1 MTSSLQ
7 RIFILSRMIGI
18 YVARRVLNVGPLRS
32 WGTRAL
38 LALTI
43 VFFVIGGAVVA
54 HQFMRPVGNDYGI
67 WLFVYDLSA
76 ISVTLLTLGVFLG
89 LRVVFGG
96 SSSFLR
102 LTHQLPVTQQE
113 RRAAMLAFEAA
124 VLALILLVLLAA
136 MSIAVAII
144 LGPSAIWLAAT
155 PLLTAVVVY
164 LAISLVVN
172 GTERVLSLLGLK
184 RTRGAV
190 LILLVFGVIIW
201 FNSLVPALVV
211 TASTTESEAHRA
223 LFWINLMPWIL
234 HAGGPA
240 ALVATATTLIAC
252 LAPLVLL
259 TAPSSPEPTR
269 RFINVLLPRRLPPL
283 WSAHLAYALRNG
295 HLWLGVSLGTALF
308 LFLTIND
315 SLHPLWAGALLVLP
329 GMYHYGNTRGLRAIH
344 PEGSPLLTYVRI
356 VGSQAAVVSGFLVLL
371 IVTLSLA
378 RPELLASIA
387 SPVSGVLG
395 GVVFSVLI
403 GCVFP
408 AEQDNPFSILVGC
421 LVLGICLGFVGILTG
436 LLNLPPTVLPPVLL
450 ALTVLA
456 VIFSITALSTNESR
470 SRHENVPACVG

>member
-7 RIFILSRMIGI
+7 RISILSRMIAT

-54 HQFMRPVGNDYGI
+54 HQFMSPVGKDQGI

-136 MSIAVAII
+136 MSIAVALI
-144 LGPSAIWLAAT
+144 LGPSAIWLAST

-172 GTERVLSLLGLK
+172 GAERLLGLLGL
-184 RTRGAV
+184 RRARSAV
-190 LILLVFGVIIW
+190 LLLLIFGVIIW
-201 FNSLVPALVV
+201 FNSLVPTLVV
-211 TASTTESEAHRA
+211 TASNTEPGAHRTF
-223 LFWINLMPWIL
+223 FWVNLMPWVL
-234 HAGGPA
+234 DAGGPLALAATAA
-240 ALVATATTLIAC
+240 ALIGG

-259 TAPSSPEPTR
+259 TAPSSPEATR
-269 RFINVLLPRRLPPL
+269 RFINVRLPRRIPAL

-308 LFLTIND
+308 VFLTLNG
-315 SLHPLWAGALLVLP
+315 SLQPLWAGALLVLP

-356 VGSQAAVVSGFLVLL
+356 VGSQAAVVSAFLVLL
-371 IVTLSLA
+371 SVTLSIV
-378 RPELLASIA
+378 RPELLPGIA
-387 SPVSGVLG
+387 SPITGVLG

-408 AEQDNPFSILVGC
+408 AEHDNPFSILIGG

-436 LLNLPPTVLPPVLL
+436 LLNLPASVLPPVLL
-450 ALTVLA
+450 ALTVVA
-456 VIFSITALSTNESR
+456 VVISITALSTNESR
-470 SRHENVPACVG
+470 SRHENIPACVG